1 MVKEGKKLLTSVS
14 CPEITNQIGKLEE
27 QWLSLT
33 KKVGNELHRLQTLLK
48 LLVRWVIT
56 QKAIGDTSLK

>member
-1 MVKEGKKLLTSVS
+1 MVKEGKKLLTAVS
-14 CPEITNQIGKLEE
+14 CPEITSQIRKLEE

-33 KKVGNELHRLQTLLK
+33 KKIGNELHRLQTLLQ

-56 QKAIGDTSLK
+56 QSAI